1 MKEYLETGKIVGTH
15 GVRGMVRIQPWC
27 DSNEFLCS
35 FKTLYLEGGKQKLKV
50 LKASPHGTVVIA
62 QFKGVDSIEA
72 AEQLRGSVI
81 SINRRDVTLSDGQYF
96 VDDIVG
102 CKVYN
107 IENNELLGEVCD
119 VSATGANDVWHVKT
133 ADGVHLIPKIDDI
146 VKSVDIE
153 AGRIEISVMKGLF
166 SDED

>member
-1 MKEYLETGKIVGTH
+1 MKEFLETGKITGTH

-35 FKTLYLEGGKQKLKV
+35 FGSIYLQSGRELKV
-50 LKASPHGTVVIA
+50 EKMQPHGTVVIA
-62 QFKGVDSIEA
+62 KLKGIDSIADAEA
-72 AEQLRGSVI
+72 LREKVIMIKRSDVQLEAGR
-81 SINRRDVTLSDGQYF
+81 YF
-96 VDDIVG
+96 VDDIIG

-119 VSATGANDVWHVKT
+119 VSATGANDVWHVKCEQ
-133 ADGVHLIPKIDDI
+133 GVHLIPKIDEI

-153 AGRIEISVMKGLF
+153 NGRIEISVMKGLF
-166 SDED
+166 GDED

>member
-27 DSNEFLCS
+27 DDNEFLCG
-35 FKTLYLEGGKQKLKV
+35 FKTFYLSDGKPLKV
-50 LKASPHGTVVIA
+50 TKIQSHGTVVIA
-62 QFKGVDSIEA
+62 QFSDVDSIEK

-81 SINRRDVTLSDGQYF
+81 SIKRSDVKLEDGRYF
-96 VDDIVG
+96 VDDIIG

-119 VSATGANDVWHVKT
+119 VSATGANDVWHIKT
-133 ADGVHLIPKIDDI
+133 ADGIYLIPKIDDI
-146 VKSVDIE
+146 VKSVDIVE
-153 AGRIEISVMKGLF
+153 KTIQISVMKGLF
-166 SDED
+166 GDED

>member
-27 DSNEFLCS
+27 DSNEFLCG
-35 FKTLYLEGGKQKLKV
+35 FKTFYLKDGKALKV
-50 LKASPHGTVVIA
+50 TKIQPHGTVVIA
-62 QFKGVDSIEA
+62 QFSGVDSIEA
-72 AEQLRGSVI
+72 AEQLRDSVI
-81 SINRRDVTLSDGQYF
+81 LIARRDVKLEKGQYF

-119 VSATGANDVWHVKT
+119 VSATGANDVWHIKT
-133 ADGVHLIPKIDDI
+133 AYGVYLIPKIDDI

-153 AGRIEISVMKGLF
+153 AEKIEISVMKGLF
-166 SDED
+166 GDED

>member
-1 MKEYLETGKIVGTH
+1 MKEFLETGKISGTH

-35 FKTLYLEGGKQKLKV
+35 FDTLYL
-50 LKASPHGTVVIA
+50 ASGRALEVEKMAPHGTVVIA
-62 QFKGVDSIEA
+62 KLRGVDTIEA
-72 AEQLRGSVI
+72 AEELRNKVI
-81 SINRRDVTLSDGQYF
+81 SIKRSDVCLEEGRYF
-96 VDDIVG
+96 VDDIIG

-119 VSATGANDVWHVKT
+119 VSATGANDVWHIKT
-133 ADGVHLIPKIDDI
+133 ENGIYLIPKIDEI
-146 VKSVDIE
+146 VKSVDVE
-153 AGRIEISVMKGLF
+153 SAKIEISVMKGLF